1 MTTSPWQHTL
11 RMIGVLALLGVAVFP
26 IYWMLVTS
34 LTTSAE
40 LFAATPQFLPSL
52 SELHVYKDVFN
63 AIPVATWLKNSIIVA
78 AGTTVL
84 SILLAILPAYALSRF
99 KFAGLALLGF
109 VLFATQMLPEA
120 MLVVPLYAIFGD
132 LGLLNTLTGL
142 ILANTAFT
150 VPVITWILK
159 GAIDAVPIEVEEAA
173 RMEGCSKLDVVL
185 LIVVPLIGPTL
196 AAASVIAFFNG
207 WNEYVFAQTL
217 ISSESLRTASVG
229 LAGFVG
235 ELSTPVHSVMAVGFI
250 YTLPAVLF
258 YLLVQRYVVAGMTA
272 GSVKG

>member
-1 MTTSPWQHTL
+1 M
-11 RMIGVLALLGVAVFP
+11 
-26 IYWMLVTS
+26 
-34 LTTSAE
+34 
-40 LFAATPQFLPSL
+40 
-52 SELHVYKDVFN
+52 
-63 AIPVATWLKNSIIVA
+63 
-78 AGTTVL
+78 
-84 SILLAILPAYALSRF
+84 
-99 KFAGLALLGF
+99 
-109 VLFATQMLPEA
+109 
-120 MLVVPLYAIFGD
+120 
-132 LGLLNTLTGL
+132 
-142 ILANTAFT
+142 
-150 VPVITWILK
+150 
-159 GAIDAVPIEVEEAA
+159 
-173 RMEGCSKLDVVL
+173 VL

-272 GSVKG
+272 GSVRADKGC